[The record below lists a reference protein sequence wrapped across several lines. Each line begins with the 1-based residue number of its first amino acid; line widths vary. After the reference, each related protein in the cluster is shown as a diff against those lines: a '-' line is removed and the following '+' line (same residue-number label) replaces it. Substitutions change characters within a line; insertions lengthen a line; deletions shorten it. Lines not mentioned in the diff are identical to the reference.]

1 MAWLPYLTPAALLFA
16 ETGFLFGLFV
26 PGGDTLLITLGLLAG
41 KGQMSLVWLL
51 PLLFVGSL
59 LGHSLGYFWGRRLG
73 PGLARRV
80 PEMYLKR
87 TQRFLERYGG
97 VAIVLAPQIPYLRT
111 LMPFVAGASGFP
123 WRRYFWL
130 SLLGS
135 LIWTQLI
142 TLVGYFLAEVLP
154 GWAVF
159 SIVFGLIGI
168 GISPYLLKW
177 YRRSRRARG

>member
-1 MAWLPYLTPAALLFA
+1 MAWLPYLSAAALLFA
-16 ETGFLFGLFV
+16 ETGFLFGFLV

-41 KGQMSLVWLL
+41 QGQLSLAWLL
-51 PLLFVGSL
+51 PLLFLGSF
-59 LGHSLGYFWGRRLG
+59 LGHNLGYFWGHKLG

-80 PEMYLKR
+80 PQAYLER
-87 TQRFLERYGG
+87 TQRFLRRYGSI
-97 VAIVLAPQIPYLRT
+97 AIVLAPQIPYLRT

-123 WRRYFWL
+123 WRRFAGL

-142 TLVGYFLAEVLP
+142 TLVGYFLGEVLP

-159 SIVFGLIGI
+159 SIVFGLIGM
-168 GISPYLLKW
+168 GISPYLFKW
-177 YRRSRRARG
+177 YRRNRARG